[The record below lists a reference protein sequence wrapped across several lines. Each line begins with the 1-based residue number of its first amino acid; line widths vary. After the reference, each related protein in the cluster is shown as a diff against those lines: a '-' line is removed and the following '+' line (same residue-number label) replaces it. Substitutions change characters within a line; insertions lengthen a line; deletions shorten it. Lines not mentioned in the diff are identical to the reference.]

1 MSQPET
7 MRHLGECAYTAFS
20 KELYRVTG
28 IESPAWNKL
37 RGEQMRS
44 WHHAANNVVA
54 RVAAFGFPRPLD
66 ALEDAREA
74 KRCAE
79 WLMHVADGGDVGGGS
94 QLRALLRSAA
104 GLLAHHASRASADG
118 ETASALREYLSV
130 HPVGGQLTGKEMD
143 ALALGLARVA
153 LDFQASGSTE
163 LIDFIEQLRSWHA
176 KKVSNLR
183 DVQAGSKEGT
193 LLKVGDDNDGMPM
206 SQREALF
213 FKLGVAASLIELGTL
228 PFTVTPDVGADL
240 TDDED

>member
-7 MRHLGECAYTAFS
+7 MRHLGECAYTAFA
-20 KELYRVTG
+20 KELCRVTG

-79 WLMHVADGGDVGGGS
+79 WLLHVADGGDAGS
-94 QLRALLRSAA
+94 EMQLRSLLRTAA
-104 GLLAHHASRASADG
+104 GLLTNHASRADADG
-118 ETASALREYLSV
+118 EAAGALREYLSV
-130 HPVGGQLTGKEMD
+130 HPVGGLLTGKEMD

-153 LDFQASGSTE
+153 QAKGG
-163 LIDFIEQLRSWHA
+163 I
-176 KKVSNLR
+176 
-183 DVQAGSKEGT
+183 
-193 LLKVGDDNDGMPM
+193 
-206 SQREALF
+206 
-213 FKLGVAASLIELGTL
+213 
-228 PFTVTPDVGADL
+228 
-240 TDDED
+240 

>member
-1 MSQPET
+1 MS
-7 MRHLGECAYTAFS
+7 HLGECAYTAFA
-20 KELYRVTG
+20 KELHRVTG
-28 IESPAWNKL
+28 IASPEWNKL
-37 RGEQMRS
+37 RSEQMRS

-79 WLMHVADGGDVGGGS
+79 WLLHVADGGDVGGSS
-94 QLRALLRSAA
+94 QMRALLRSAA
-104 GLLAHHASRASADG
+104 GLLAHHASRADADG
-118 ETASALREYLSV
+118 DAASALREYLSV
-130 HPVGGQLTGKEMD
+130 HPVGGHLTGKEID

-153 LDFQASGSTE
+153 LEFQAPQSTE
-163 LIDFIEQLRSWHA
+163 MLEFVEFLRAWHA

-206 SQREALF
+206 SKREALF
-213 FKLGVAASLIELGTL
+213 FKLGVEASLIELGTL